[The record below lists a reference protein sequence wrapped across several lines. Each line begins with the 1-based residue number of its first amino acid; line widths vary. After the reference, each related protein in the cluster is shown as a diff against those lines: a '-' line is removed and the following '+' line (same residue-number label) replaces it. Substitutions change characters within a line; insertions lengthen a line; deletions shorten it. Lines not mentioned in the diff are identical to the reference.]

1 MGPRVITEMWY
12 KSSHRLPTSQKCARS
27 LIKEQEGRSA
37 RLCFSFLISS
47 CSHLLS
53 IPMLPSWLIE
63 TGVPGGPPSSY
74 VFCSSILFSKLR
86 LSSPTESITILLSQ
100 KSDSVHIKYLDL
112 AFKVSCSPFPSNWS
126 HSHTW
131 HAHSC
136 LSAKLLFLNTWL
148 PYHHEFVSFCPFYSL
163 HENQLWPLWPSPAEG
178 PFTEHL
184 QCGIKQFCKLWCILA
199 SFNLVSPVRLSISG
213 TTPVI

>member
-63 TGVPGGPPSSY
+63 TGVPRGPPSSY
-74 VFCSSILFSKLR
+74 VFCSSILFSKFR

-100 KSDSVHIKYLDL
+100 KSDSVHIKYVDL

-136 LSAKLLFLNTWL
+136 LSAILL
-148 PYHHEFVSFCPFYSL
+148 
-163 HENQLWPLWPSPAEG
+163 
-178 PFTEHL
+178 EHL
-184 QCGIKQFCKLWCILA
+184 TTLPSRAWIFLSFLLPARKSTVTTLAFPSWRSFHWTPPMLYQTILQVMMY
-199 SFNLVSPVRLSISG
+199 FSIF
-213 TTPVI
+213 

>member
-100 KSDSVHIKYLDL
+100 KSDSVHIKYQCLHS
-112 AFKVSCSPFPSNWS
+112 KFPVL
-126 HSHTW
+126 
-131 HAHSC
+131 HSC
-136 LSAKLLFLNTWL
+136 QTGLTPTHGMLTPASLPNSSSWTLDYLTIMSLYLSVHSTPCTKISCDHSGLPQLKVLSLNTSNA
-148 PYHHEFVSFCPFYSL
+148 VSNNF
-163 HENQLWPLWPSPAEG
+163 
-178 PFTEHL
+178 
-184 QCGIKQFCKLWCILA
+184 A
-199 SFNLVSPVRLSISG
+199 SYDVF
-213 TTPVI
+213 